1 MSDPAQMMR
10 AAAATQGMAALFSGI
25 SQKREADA
33 QSDVLS
39 AEARIAG
46 QQAVAEGDAQR
57 RQARQFL
64 SMQAAAIGESG
75 TGYGGTNAKLREQS
89 AIEAELEALNIRYG
103 GQLKQQGLRAEAGFA
118 KQRGTSALIGSGLAA
133 GAALLSGK
141 ADADQFKARS
151 LTRGY

>member
-1 MSDPAQMMR
+1 MSDPAQMMK
-10 AAAATQGMAALFSGI
+10 AASATQAMAALFGGI

-33 QSDVLS
+33 QSQVLS
-39 AEARIAG
+39 EEARIAG
-46 QQAVAEGDAQR
+46 EQAVAQGDAQR

-75 TGYGGTNAKLREQS
+75 TGYGGSNAKLREQS

-103 GQLKQQGLRAEAGFA
+103 GQLKQQGLRTEAGFA

-133 GAALLSGK
+133 GSALLSGQG
-141 ADADQFKARS
+141 DIDLVKARE
-151 LTRGY
+151 LRRGY